1 VTLRTPVGALLTL
14 LLLTATGCTGGD
26 DEPTDPS
33 AAPTAAGPSDTTP
46 SEDAPSDEPSGD
58 AEEAPVEPGTPEVA
72 AGEGCA
78 EVRAGIDAFNVGDY
92 DETVERFEA
101 AVPLVEADADGT
113 EASNQLVEAVRWYAE
128 LPAEDYLESSL
139 TSSEF
144 ERYKAITLGQCIDA
158 LLEEPTPSEPGL
170 DT

>member
-1 VTLRTPVGALLTL
+1 MASLLVL
-14 LLLTATGCTGGD
+14 VAGCTGQD
-26 DEPTDPS
+26 DPPADPS
-33 AAPTAAGPSDTTP
+33 AAPSASASAGSPPQESPSQESPSDGA
-46 SEDAPSDEPSGD
+46 S
-58 AEEAPVEPGTPEVA
+58 VEPGTPEVA

-101 AVPLVEADADGT
+101 AVPLVEADADGSA
-113 EASNQLVEAVRWYAE
+113 ASNQLVEAVRWYAE

-139 TSSEF
+139 TSADF

-158 LLEEPTPSEPGL
+158 LIEAPTPGEPGL